1 MAGVVKNRICDP
13 SWPSAMPSR
22 YLDALR
28 RPSADE
34 EHDPIVELYRAG
46 GLYRTWESERTR
58 LLRKAA
64 DELKDKWGTVH
75 VLDVESYF
83 MRYTDTAWIHWAV
96 KEGGQPVNQLEAKCL
111 AKKFGL
117 LWRFVVLEKDGQ
129 TLYANFHTQQVV
141 EIKSDAADGADG
153 ADGAVP
159 VGAVPVGADG
169 AVPVG
174 AVPVGAVP
182 VGADGA
188 VPVGA
193 VPVGAVPVGA
203 DGAVP
208 VGAVPVGAVPV
219 GADGAVPVGAVPV
232 GAVPV
237 GAVPVG
243 ADGADGADGAVP
255 VGAVPV
261 CVGRYS
267 IPLCL
272 GTPLFGIQDHDW
284 IYHEDAACPSF
295 VKHKEE
301 IQKKVNAVTSAFLK
315 RLFRDQMLLHELHL
329 PLGRCLAKT
338 KDGGSCKR
346 QRTCYSSAYCTRH
359 EGLGLD
365 EYVEQGYHWIANWPR
380 CCSNHDDDEEDDSS
394 SINRCQFWVAHNNG
408 FIGICGAQAVVLDTE
423 FPVPLCEHHLK
434 EVMGVLNCVPRLQ
447 SQE

>member
-1 MAGVVKNRICDP
+1 
-13 SWPSAMPSR
+13 
-22 YLDALR
+22 
-28 RPSADE
+28 
-34 EHDPIVELYRAG
+34 VELYIAG
-46 GLYRTWESERTR
+46 GLFRTWKSERTR
-58 LLRKAA
+58 LLRKAG

-83 MRYTDTAWIHWAV
+83 LRYTDTAWIHWAV
-96 KEGGQPVNQLEAKCL
+96 KEGGQPLNQLEAKCL
-111 AKKFGL
+111 AKHFGL

-129 TLYANFHTQQVV
+129 TLYANFHTRQVT
-141 EIKSDAADGADG
+141 EIESDAAD
-153 ADGAVP
+153 
-159 VGAVPVGADG
+159 
-169 AVPVG
+169 
-174 AVPVGAVP
+174 
-182 VGADGA
+182 
-188 VPVGA
+188 
-193 VPVGAVPVGA
+193 
-203 DGAVP
+203 
-208 VGAVPVGAVPV
+208 
-219 GADGAVPVGAVPV
+219 
-232 GAVPV
+232 
-237 GAVPVG
+237 
-243 ADGADGADGAVP
+243 
-255 VGAVPV
+255 GAVPV